1 MHNANTYEAICLG
14 LAHRMLIVYIVARES
29 PKPMQGE
36 DDDDELNQIRSDRD
50 EQAKCERISQLHDGY
65 RHNARI
71 ARGLGALSR
80 RNDPRAVHGPGKI
93 AGQRIPFVG

>member
-1 MHNANTYEAICLG
+1 MT
-14 LAHRMLIVYIVARES
+14 LAYRMLIGYIVARES

-80 RNDPRAVHGPGKI
+80 RDDPGAVRGLSNDTSELLIGSS
-93 AGQRIPFVG
+93 QRGNEKREIR